1 MRHGRE
7 WESALQGPLLMLAA
21 LGLFAVLDA
30 NSKLLS
36 GGYPVAQVLVIRQLV
51 MLALL
56 LGARALRPGLGGSLG
71 TAHPWL
77 HLLRAAA
84 MMGSGIGFFMAL
96 REIPMAEGYLVYFT
110 APFLTMA
117 MAALLL
123 GEMPPRAVW
132 LWSAVGFLGVLVAM
146 APGLQSGG
154 PLRAYAYAMLGTISY
169 ATVLTINRKLRQ
181 EAGVA
186 RLILWSALPGVLV
199 LAPFAWSGWVPP
211 AGLDWAALAANGVFA
226 GTSTICLALA
236 FRYANAARLAPLEF
250 SALVWAVGLD
260 AAIWG
265 TWPTLATLL
274 GASIVVG
281 ACIMS
286 QRALKT

>member
-1 MRHGRE
+1 VRGRCG
-7 WESALQGPLLMLAA
+7 Q
-21 LGLFAVLDA
+21 
-30 NSKLLS
+30 
-36 GGYPVAQVLVIRQLV
+36 
-51 MLALL
+51 
-56 LGARALRPGLGGSLG
+56 GLGGSLG

-123 GEMPPRAVW
+123 GETPPRAVW

-146 APGLQSGG
+146 APGLQTGG
-154 PLRAYAYAMLGTISY
+154 PLRAYAYAMLGTASY

-186 RLILWSALPGVLV
+186 RLILWSALPGALV
-199 LAPFAWSGWVPP
+199 LAALRLERLGTAGRVGLGRAGGQWRARRHLHHLPGAGLPPRQRGAAGAVGILRPGLGGGAGCGDLGHLADAGHAAGGSHRRRRLHHEP
-211 AGLDWAALAANGVFA
+211 AGAEEALGYVMERWIGPRHRPAVK
-226 GTSTICLALA
+226 ALG
-236 FRYANAARLAPLEF
+236 RCGQSR
-250 SALVWAVGLD
+250 D
-260 AAIWG
+260 A
-265 TWPTLATLL
+265 
-274 GASIVVG
+274 
-281 ACIMS
+281 
-286 QRALKT
+286 